1 MAILVKICGINS
13 VDAADAVV
21 RANADFVGLN
31 FHPKSPRY
39 LVPEQAQSLAARM
52 RGRTKLV
59 ALVVDPT
66 DEMLAGVVTVV
77 RPDYI
82 QLHGA
87 ETPARVAAIRG
98 RFNVPVIKVLAI
110 AEPAD
115 FENLAA
121 YEESAD
127 MMLFDARP
135 PSGADRTGGHGAA
148 FDWQILRGQTF
159 KRPWMLA
166 GGLTPD
172 NVARAI
178 AVSETPGVDVSSG
191 VESAPGR
198 KDMDKIAAFVT
209 AARNAQY
216 GAAA

>member
-13 VDAADAVV
+13 VEAADAAV
-21 RANADFVGLN
+21 RAHADFVGLN
-31 FHPKSPRY
+31 FHPKSPRF
-39 LVPEQAQSLAARM
+39 VAPEQAQSLAARM
-52 RGRTKLV
+52 RHRTKLV

-66 DEMLAGVVTVV
+66 DEMLAGVVTVT

-87 ETPARVAAIRG
+87 ETPARVAAIRS
-98 RFNVPVIKVLAI
+98 RFNLPVIKVLPI

-115 FENLAA
+115 FASLVA

-148 FDWQILRGQTF
+148 FDWQILRGRKF
-159 KRPWMLA
+159 SRPWMLA

-178 AVSETPGVDVSSG
+178 VVSEAPGVDTASG

-198 KDMDKIAAFVT
+198 KDADKIAAFVT
-209 AARNAQY
+209 AARNAHY